1 MTDYEKAVE
10 AMKRLMKPDY
20 SKYEK
25 ATQAMNWLRENTCN
39 HYVVDE
45 TAFGNEAYTYALF
58 DDSVLASVPKYFA
71 IYDVLVSDAFNP
83 LEVVEPFTS
92 LIMNNPKLDVATPF
106 ICTPE
111 MVLPLIVG

>member
-45 TAFGNEAYTYALF
+45 TAYYTKDNGGMFLH
-58 DDSVLASVPKYFA
+58 SVKISGVEL
-71 IYDVLVSDAFNP
+71 I
-83 LEVVEPFTS
+83 EVAK
-92 LIMNNPKLDVATPF
+92 KLGWKD
-106 ICTPE
+106 E
-111 MVLPLIVG
+111 